1 MTNPPDLNTRDGHE
15 AYTVSSPG
23 QLKCMYVW
31 LCACVLTTPQLIQQV
46 QQARML
52 KRIKVMSHSMP
63 KKNRHT
69 YYTKFIHD
77 VQVLQT
83 RSSGIR
89 QVLPAAEQN
98 VDVENYKVLMII
110 FMC

>member
-1 MTNPPDLNTRDGHE
+1 
-15 AYTVSSPG
+15 
-23 QLKCMYVW
+23 
-31 LCACVLTTPQLIQQV
+31 
-46 QQARML
+46 
-52 KRIKVMSHSMP
+52 MSHSMP

-69 YYTKFIHD
+69 YYTNHD

-89 QVLPAAEQN
+89 QVLPVAEQN

>member
-1 MTNPPDLNTRDGHE
+1 
-15 AYTVSSPG
+15 
-23 QLKCMYVW
+23 MYVCVVVW
-31 LCACVLTTPQLIQQV
+31 LCAYYMYYLYTTADSASSASTDVEEDKGNVAQY
-46 QQARML
+46 A
-52 KRIKVMSHSMP
+52 
-63 KKNRHT
+63 KKEQT
-69 YYTKFIHD
+69 YIFIHD

-98 VDVENYKVLMII
+98 VHVENYEVLMII

>member
-1 MTNPPDLNTRDGHE
+1 
-15 AYTVSSPG
+15 
-23 QLKCMYVW
+23 
-31 LCACVLTTPQLIQQV
+31 
-46 QQARML
+46 
-52 KRIKVMSHSMP
+52 MSHSMP